1 MSSIDPSAAAFPRNE
16 GGVRSSSTAWAG
28 VMCRVSARCA
38 IAPLTAAAEKDVP
51 AGS

>member
-1 MSSIDPSAAAFPRNE
+1 
-16 GGVRSSSTAWAG
+16 
-28 VMCRVSARCA
+28 MCRVSARCA